1 LHYKLKQ
8 RKMKIAIIGT
18 GNVGNTLGAN
28 WKKSNHEIIYGSRN
42 PQDEKHIDLEKF
54 AEVLTL
60 SQAALLGDVIVL
72 ATPWQST
79 EEAINEMGS
88 ALDAKIVIDA
98 TNPLKPDLSG
108 LLIYGDNSGGEQ
120 VAKWASKAKV
130 VKALNSAFATVMAHP
145 EINGVKSMMLIAGD
159 DVSALNTV
167 AELVDD
173 LGFQSQKMNGL
184 SNSRLLEMVGLTL
197 ITLGYKE
204 GLGNEIGFS
213 ILQN

>member
-1 LHYKLKQ
+1 
-8 RKMKIAIIGT
+8 MKIAIIGT
-18 GNVGNTLGAN
+18 GNVGTALGSN
-28 WKKSNHEIIYGSRN
+28 WKKSNHEIIYGSRS
-42 PQDEKHIDLEKF
+42 PQDEKHIELEKF
-54 AEVLTL
+54 AQVLTL
-60 SQAALLGDVIVL
+60 SQAAMLGDVIVL

-88 ALDAKIVIDA
+88 TLDAKIVIDA

-120 VAKWASKAKV
+120 IAKWASKAKV
-130 VKALNSAFATVMAHP
+130 VKALNSAFAKVMEHP

-159 DVSALNTV
+159 DLSALNTV

-173 LGFQSQKMNGL
+173 LGFQSQKMNGI

>member
-1 LHYKLKQ
+1 
-8 RKMKIAIIGT
+8 MKIAIIGT
-18 GNVGNTLGAN
+18 GNVGTALGTN

-42 PQDEKHIDLEKF
+42 PQNEKHLELEKF
-54 AEVLTL
+54 AQVLTL
-60 SQAALLGDVIVL
+60 SQAAMLGDVIVL

-88 ALDAKIVIDA
+88 TLDAKIVIDA

-108 LLIYGDNSGGEQ
+108 LLIYGDTSGGEQ
-120 VAKWASKAKV
+120 IAKWAPTSKV
-130 VKALNSAFATVMAHP
+130 VKALNSAFAKVMEHP

-159 DVSALNTV
+159 DLSALNTV
-167 AELVDD
+167 AGLVDD
-173 LGFQSQKMNGL
+173 LGFQSQKMNGI

-204 GLGNEIGFS
+204 GLGNEIGLS
-213 ILQN
+213 ILKK